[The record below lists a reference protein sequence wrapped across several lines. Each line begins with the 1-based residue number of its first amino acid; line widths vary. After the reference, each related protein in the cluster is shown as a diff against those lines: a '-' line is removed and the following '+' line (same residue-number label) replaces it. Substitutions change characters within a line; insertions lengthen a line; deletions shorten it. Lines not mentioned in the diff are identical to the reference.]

1 MQNKMT
7 IILFNMNFL
16 VTKMKKMLLSFNL
29 PAGFTRNMS
38 RQSNEQNLEFA
49 DVISIITTEIT
60 LNICIFFIFE
70 TYCTGNIQE

>member
-29 PAGFTRNMS
+29 PAGFTRNMC
-38 RQSNEQNLEFA
+38 RQCNLEFA